1 MSETEKIA
9 EWVRYYNASLLKF
22 GSLRAIYKNDGPVM
36 LENVLKA
43 LKLKTAADVV
53 KGCDQ

>member
-1 MSETEKIA
+1 MNDAAKVA

-22 GSLRAIYKNDGPVM
+22 GSLRAIYENDGEAM

-43 LKLKTAADVV
+43 LKLKTASDVV
-53 KGCDQ
+53 KNCDG